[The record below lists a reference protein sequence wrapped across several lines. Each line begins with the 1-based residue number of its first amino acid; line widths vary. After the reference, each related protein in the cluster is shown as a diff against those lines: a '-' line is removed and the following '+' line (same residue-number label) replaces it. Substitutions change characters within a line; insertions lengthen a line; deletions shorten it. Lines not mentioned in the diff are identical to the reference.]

1 MTESNSSVVSRHS
14 TNKGMNEG
22 RGRTVLI
29 TGASAGIG
37 KELALVFAA
46 HQFDVVLVA
55 RRKDKL
61 DELAGE
67 IAHKHGVCAHVL
79 VADLSDPAAPRQ
91 IFDEMVKRRISVDAL
106 VNNAGFAIPGKFRD
120 TQWEEQRKGV
130 QVMTV
135 AVAELCH
142 LFGPGMAARGYGR
155 ILNVA
160 SFAAFLPGVAGAT
173 LYSACKSFVV
183 KMTEAMALEYKC
195 KNVHVTALC
204 PGLTYSE
211 FHDVAGNRAQMNKLP
226 KFLWMDSASVARE
239 GYDAVMAGDVVWING
254 FVNRILGLVARFL
267 PRPIINKMLEIDMGH
282 DKPRQKAG

>member
-1 MTESNSSVVSRHS
+1 MSESISSDASPQGINRP
-14 TNKGMNEG
+14 MNEG

-37 KELALVFAA
+37 KELALVFAS

-61 DELAGE
+61 EELAGE
-67 IAHKHGVCAHVL
+67 IARKYGVRTHVL
-79 VADLSDPAAPRQ
+79 TADLSDPAAPRQ
-91 IFDEMVKRRISVDAL
+91 IFDEMAKRRISIDAL

-130 QVMTV
+130 QVMAV

-183 KMTEAMALEYKC
+183 KMSEALALEYQG
-195 KNVHVTALC
+195 KNVYITALC

-211 FHDVAGNRAQMNKLP
+211 FHDVAGNRAEMNKLP
-226 KFLWMDSASVARE
+226 QILWMDAASVARE
-239 GYDAVMAGDVVWING
+239 GYDAVMLGDVVWING
-254 FVNRILGLVARFL
+254 FINRILGLIARFL
-267 PRPIINKMLEIDMGH
+267 PRALVSKILEVDMGH
-282 DKPRQKAG
+282 DKPRQKAR